1 MEQSKM
7 LNCENCGAFIPADA
21 AKCPYCGALNLPG
34 GEKQYMDNLFEL
46 KEDVKE
52 LSSVSLEEYK
62 KELGRTGRL
71 FKWALVI
78 FAVIA
83 VLGGLLYLWVEKSPL
98 YETDSA
104 DVKAQMFWERENYP
118 KLDAMY
124 EEGDYDG
131 ILEFEAM
138 DCEDGYYSMAGWE
151 HYDFIDVYRWYAAC
165 RERAVELD
173 SGEYDEDNVYWFIM
187 DAMFLMRDK
196 SYESY
201 DADEQELIE
210 GYKQEIMELM
220 DAKLGMGEEET
231 KSLYAECCKE
241 DEYGAYLDFKL
252 AEKKVEAYIEDN
264 MNLNKL
270 E

>member
-118 KLDAMY
+118 KLDAM
-124 EEGDYDG
+124 
-131 ILEFEAM
+131 
-138 DCEDGYYSMAGWE
+138 
-151 HYDFIDVYRWYAAC
+151 
-165 RERAVELD
+165 
-173 SGEYDEDNVYWFIM
+173 
-187 DAMFLMRDK
+187 FLMRDK

-201 DADEQELIE
+201 DAKEQELIE
-210 GYKQEIMELM
+210 GYKQEIMDLM

-231 KSLYAECCKE
+231 RSLYAECCKE
-241 DEYGAYLDFKL
+241 DEYGAYLDYKL

-264 MNLNKL
+264 MNLK
-270 E
+270 

>member
-7 LNCENCGAFIPADA
+7 LHCENCGALISADA

-52 LSSVSLEEYK
+52 LRFVPLEEYK

-71 FKWALVI
+71 FKRALAI
-78 FAVIA
+78 FIVIA
-83 VLGGLLYLWVEKSPL
+83 VLGGALYLWVEKTPL

-104 DVKAQMFWERENYP
+104 DVKEQMFWEKENYP

-131 ILEFEAM
+131 ILEFEAA
-138 DCEDGYYSMAGWE
+138 DCADGYYSITGWE

-165 RERAVELD
+165 RERAAEFEA
-173 SGEYDEDNVYWFIM
+173 GEYDEDNVYWFIM
-187 DAMFLMRDK
+187 DALFLMREK

-201 DADEQELIE
+201 DTDEQELIE
-210 GYKQEIMELM
+210 GYKQEIIELL
-220 DAKLGMGEEET
+220 DTKLGMGEEET
-231 KSLYAECCKE
+231 EKLYADCCSE
-241 DEYGAYLDFKL
+241 DKYGAYLDYEL
-252 AEKKVEAYIEDN
+252 AKKRIKAYIKDN
-264 MNLNKL
+264 IELK